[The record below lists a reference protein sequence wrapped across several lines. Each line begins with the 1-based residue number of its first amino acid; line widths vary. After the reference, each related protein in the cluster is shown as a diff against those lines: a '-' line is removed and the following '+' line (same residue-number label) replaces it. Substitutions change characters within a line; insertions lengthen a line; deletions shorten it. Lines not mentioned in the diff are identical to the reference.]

1 MAGRGHRLSKS
12 DVARIES
19 LLLNTDMS
27 MVDIAV
33 RMQCS
38 KQAVIAI
45 NRKGDIR
52 QYDGLRSNWGKG
64 RGGNHRNIVVTT

>member
-1 MAGRGHRLSKS
+1 MVGRGHRLSKA
-12 DVARIES
+12 DVERIES

-45 NRKGDIR
+45 NRKGSIR
-52 QYDGLRSNWGKG
+52 QYSGYRSRWGVGASVAFNG
-64 RGGNHRNIVVTT
+64 RR

>member
-1 MAGRGHRLSKS
+1 MVGRGHRLSKA
-12 DVARIES
+12 DVERIES

-45 NRKGDIR
+45 NRKGSIR
-52 QYDGLRSNWGKG
+52 RYDGYRSRWGMERESGSFNG
-64 RGGNHRNIVVTT
+64 RR